1 MKKFLWGILLFILFF
16 QNSLIF
22 AQKTTSKTTAKTT
35 SKATTKTASKTTA
48 PAEQAEEPAIEPN
61 WQLVVGGA
69 PVGNPI
75 ITEYGFAVP
84 LEGRTMA
91 AVSESG
97 KLMWFAGLP
106 GTRISPHSSPGT
118 GDFLITISGGNSV
131 SLINP
136 SGLTL
141 WSSKAPAEVISTPI
155 QGRDGRI
162 YVQCPQ
168 EVACFGI
175 NGVLKWS
182 TPAGESN
189 GIPLIEL
196 EDGSI
201 LHIQKKTLQG
211 CSTALRYSP
220 FGIILEEITFSGR
233 ITSAMATK
241 YGALLLFADGAV
253 GCVSSTKNETYDHW
267 VLPAGTTN
275 GTAAARIYLDEDQ
288 SVCAIVTPSGGTTT
302 VTYLNPKDG
311 TISLTAT
318 APIDMNKIAF
328 GTFDKSSLVLCD
340 TSMAAAIGL
349 DGTILWTSNLP
360 GTLNWSHIVYLPQGY
375 LAMLEQG
382 SWVISAYRVTQHIGS
397 TSQTKKNN
405 RSLTFPVYV
414 QEAAQRGNIPQDTS
428 TLYGPAMTASYREEM
443 RYELEEGNY
452 NDKEGQWLAF
462 VNLETSRLF
471 SKYTVQTR
479 NSPEPSFFDENFSY
493 YEEIVNMMSS
503 FQSGCFNKELAR
515 IIRTEND
522 PVVLAI
528 ALQGAAKI
536 AYDPTFELLESIES
550 LLKKPSLIANPRI
563 STLMCDVAYEIC
575 RFMGKPALFTKG
587 RYILSYLLNQNL
599 QSTTKIYATATMR
612 KIITL
617 EM

>member
-1 MKKFLWGILLFILFF
+1 
-16 QNSLIF
+16 
-22 AQKTTSKTTAKTT
+22 
-35 SKATTKTASKTTA
+35 
-48 PAEQAEEPAIEPN
+48 
-61 WQLVVGGA
+61 
-69 PVGNPI
+69 
-75 ITEYGFAVP
+75 
-84 LEGRTMA
+84 MA
-91 AVSESG
+91 AS
-97 KLMWFAGLP
+97 
-106 GTRISPHSSPGT
+106 
-118 GDFLITISGGNSV
+118 
-131 SLINP
+131 
-136 SGLTL
+136 
-141 WSSKAPAEVISTPI
+141 
-155 QGRDGRI
+155 
-162 YVQCPQ
+162 
-168 EVACFGI
+168 
-175 NGVLKWS
+175 
-182 TPAGESN
+182 
-189 GIPLIEL
+189 
-196 EDGSI
+196 
-201 LHIQKKTLQG
+201 
-211 CSTALRYSP
+211 
-220 FGIILEEITFSGR
+220 
-233 ITSAMATK
+233 
-241 YGALLLFADGAV
+241 
-253 GCVSSTKNETYDHW
+253 
-267 VLPAGTTN
+267 
-275 GTAAARIYLDEDQ
+275 
-288 SVCAIVTPSGGTTT
+288 
-302 VTYLNPKDG
+302 
-311 TISLTAT
+311 
-318 APIDMNKIAF
+318 
-328 GTFDKSSLVLCD
+328 
-340 TSMAAAIGL
+340 IGL